1 MTAADA
7 LFRCGFPYVK
17 TLGMRRVTSAAVDVI
32 PGSNG
37 RVYVL
42 VSAEIAIGGC
52 CIRILNWEDEVRPIV
67 QSK

>member
-42 VSAEIAIGGC
+42 VRAEI
-52 CIRILNWEDEVRPIV
+52 
-67 QSK
+67 Q